1 METGHP
7 IEPVAEDMLAE
18 FRDYDWPAILA
29 AVDSPGFQPD
39 PTTSRATSSPEEDS
53 APNTLANSAR
63 PPSRLIPV
71 GDQKTDALFTEL
83 ADHDPNTRWAEALVD
98 TAAAIPAS

>member
-1 METGHP
+1 VETGHP
-7 IEPVAEDMLAE
+7 IEPVAEDMLAD
-18 FRDYDWPAILA
+18 FRDYGWPAILA

-53 APNTLANSAR
+53 GPNTLWPTAATA
-63 PPSRLIPV
+63 RLIPV

-83 ADHDPNTRWAEALVD
+83 ADHDPNTR
-98 TAAAIPAS
+98 